1 MILLLLAVI
10 VGLLAQ
16 GTVHLVLALRGIPAI
31 ARIVGTRSRPI
42 GELAEGDVEITGTI
56 KAVGETVVSPSGRK
70 CVVVD
75 VALMATQGKGKQR
88 KTVKEEKLVREAVA
102 DVVDATG
109 ATVRLDFANV
119 EVVAPVVATWLET
132 RTADPAARGYFDF
145 GEKVVDDV
153 HFIERA
159 IEDGARV
166 CVSGIA
172 RVVGS
177 KVETTA
183 AGYRDGV
190 SAEKKSFVIAGSATR
205 RMLVS
210 EGSEKILLWR
220 ATWPVVALTAAS
232 ASAFLFA
239 ALVIQ
244 LVRA

>member
-10 VGLLAQ
+10 VGLLVH
-16 GTVHLVLALRGIPAI
+16 GIVHLVLAIRGIPAI
-31 ARIVGTRSRPI
+31 TRIVRTRTRPI
-42 GELAEGDVEITGTI
+42 SELAEGDVELTGI
-56 KAVGETVVSPSGRK
+56 VRAVGETVVSPSGRK

-119 EVVAPVVATWLET
+119 EVVAPVVTMWLDT

-145 GEKVVDDV
+145 GEKMVDDV

-183 AGYRDGV
+183 AAYRDGV
-190 SAEKKSFVIAGSATR
+190 SVEKKSFVVAGSAGK

-210 EGSEKILLWR
+210 EGSEAMLLWR
-220 ATWPVVALTAAS
+220 ATWPVLALTAAS
-232 ASAFLFA
+232 TSAFLFA